1 MIKQFQTKP
10 VPRIIFGPGEIARL
24 PEIIKEKGE
33 SPLFILSPTFAQSP
47 DWHALQAKI
56 SLTITPPLHMEEIS
70 GEPSPEIIDD
80 IVGRWKKINIDMVIA
95 IGGGSVLDGGKAI
108 SAMLCEK
115 DGVENYLEGV
125 GSRTPTGN
133 KIFFIAIPTTSGTGS
148 EATSNAVLA
157 KRGENGF
164 KKSLRHDNYIPN
176 IALVDPALTLSC
188 PVGLTTAC
196 GMDTFSQL
204 VEGYLSTNGSAVSDS
219 IALEGIGAISRSLEK
234 VYANGADLGARTDL
248 AYASLCSGIV
258 LTNAGLGTVHG
269 FASTIGG
276 LFPIPHGVVCGT
288 LMAHANRLTLLRLRR
303 TGENPKALDK
313 YARLG
318 LLFGCEEEKENKQ
331 QDAFIEELIRLSSL
345 FEIPPLSD
353 YTITREDIPHI
364 INLSGNKYNPAQLDH
379 EELTEMLE
387 SRIE

>member
-10 VPRIIFGPGEIARL
+10 LPLIIFGVDEISRL
-24 PEIIKEKGE
+24 PEIIKEKGKN
-33 SPLFILSPTFAQSP
+33 PLFILSPTFAQST
-47 DWHALQAKI
+47 DWHALHANI
-56 SLTITPPLHMEEIS
+56 STSMTQPLYIEEIS
-70 GEPSPEIIDD
+70 GEPSPNIIDSITNRWQKESID
-80 IVGRWKKINIDMVIA
+80 IVIA
-95 IGGGSVLDGGKAI
+95 IGGGSVLDAGKAI

-125 GSRTPTGN
+125 GSQIPSGS

-188 PVGLTTAC
+188 PVELTTAC

-204 VEGYLSTNGSAVSDS
+204 VEGYLSIKGSAVSDS
-219 IALEGIGAISRSLEK
+219 IAIEGIRAISRSLEK
-234 VYANGADLGARTDL
+234 VYTDGTDIEARTDI

-258 LTNAGLGTVHG
+258 LANAGLGTVHG

-276 LFPIPHGVVCGT
+276 LFPVPHGVVCGT
-288 LMAHANRLTLLRLRR
+288 LMAHANRLTLIRLRK
-303 TGENPKALDK
+303 TGENPEALEK

-318 LLFGCEEEKENKQ
+318 RIFGCKEEKARAQ
-331 QDAFIEELIRLSSL
+331 QDHFIDELIRFSSL

-353 YTITREDIPHI
+353 YGMNREDISKI
-364 INLSGNKYNPAQLDH
+364 INLSGNKYNPAQLDR